1 MNHYQP
7 RKHKRPLKAIR
18 EKCIECMGGR
28 ESKGYVKRI
37 SECVSADCPI
47 YEFRHAKNPY
57 HMQNLTVEQRTER
70 GDRLRTTLFHDK
82 RSQKISESVF
92 NPGLDTKP

>member
-1 MNHYQP
+1 MNRYQP
-7 RKHKRPLKAIR
+7 RKHKTPLKAIK
-18 EKCIECMGGR
+18 ETCVQCMGGR
-28 ESKGYVKRI
+28 ESEGYLKRI

-47 YEFRHAKNPY
+47 YEFRFGKNPY
-57 HMQNLTVEQRTER
+57 HKQNLTLEQRTER
-70 GDRLRTTLFHDK
+70 RERFKLNLIHDK